1 MNPIK
6 ALYCRT
12 SQLVFWLAIPLL
24 PYRFPKRM
32 NSVAEI
38 PAELR
43 EQGVSSVLIVTDA
56 AIHSYGLID
65 PLKRALDDSG
75 IAWCIYDE
83 TVPNPTVQN
92 VEEARKMYLEHDCAG
107 IIAFGGG
114 SPMDCAKI
122 TGARIV
128 RPKKSVCAMKGI
140 FRVLRRPP
148 YTIAVPTT
156 AGTGSETT
164 VAALITDSAN
174 ESKFTINDL
183 CLMPRAAVL
192 DPEVTRTLPQRIT
205 ATTGMDAL
213 THAVEA
219 YIGRSTVKQT
229 RQDALKAVRLIVDN
243 LYQAYC
249 HGDDMNARRNML
261 NASYLAGRA
270 FTVSY
275 VGYCHAVAH
284 TLGGKY
290 NTPHGLANAVLLPYV
305 LERYGKSIHGKLK
318 DLAIAAGIADSAAP
332 EAEAAQAF
340 ITMIR
345 SMNREMNIPTKIS
358 GIRRQDIPAL
368 AAKAEREANPLY
380 PVPVLMTSKELEQF
394 YLDVMEEEA

>member
-6 ALYCRT
+6 AICCRA
-12 SQLVFWLAIPLL
+12 SQLIFWLAIPAL
-24 PYRFPKRM
+24 PYRFPEQLS
-32 NSVAEI
+32 SVREI
-38 PAELR
+38 PLR
-43 EQGVSSVLIVTDA
+43 LKQEGIQSVLIVTDA
-56 AIHSYGLID
+56 AIHSYGLIE
-65 PLKRALDDSG
+65 PLKSALEENG

-83 TVPNPTVQN
+83 TVPNPTVKN
-92 VEEARKMYLEHDCAG
+92 VEEAREMYLAQNCRG

-114 SPMDCAKI
+114 SPIDCAKI

-128 RPKKSVCAMKGI
+128 RPGMSVRRMKGI

-148 YTIAVPTT
+148 FTIAVPTT

-164 VAALITDSAN
+164 VAALITDS
-174 ESKFTINDL
+174 ETHHKFTINDL

-229 RQDALKAVRLIVDN
+229 RRDALKAVRLITEN
-243 LYQAYC
+243 LLQAYN
-249 HGDDMNARRNML
+249 HGDDRNARRNML
-261 NASYLAGRA
+261 QASFLGGRA
-270 FTVSY
+270 LTVSY

-284 TLGGKY
+284 SLGGKY

-305 LERYGKSIHGKLK
+305 LDSYGRAIHGRLK
-318 DLAIAAGIADSAAP
+318 DLAIAAGIADARTP
-332 EAEAAQAF
+332 KEEAARAF
-340 ITMIR
+340 IAMIR
-345 SMNREMNIPTKIS
+345 RMNAEMNIPAKLK
-358 GIRRQDIPAL
+358 GINRQDIPDL

-380 PVPVLMTSKELEQF
+380 PVPVLMTRRELERF
-394 YLDVMEEEA
+394 YYDVMEEDA

>member
-1 MNPIK
+1 MNPLK
-6 ALYCRT
+6 AGYCRL
-12 SQLVFWLAIPLL
+12 SQLIFKLAIPLL
-24 PYRFPKRM
+24 PYRFPEKMGRLD
-32 NSVAEI
+32 EI
-38 PAELR
+38 PPRLQQ
-43 EQGVSSVLIVTDA
+43 QGISSVLIVTDA

-65 PLKRALDDSG
+65 PLKAALEDAG
-75 IAWCIYDE
+75 IAYCVYDE

-92 VEEARKMYLEHDCAG
+92 VEEARQMYLDHNCQG
-107 IIAFGGG
+107 LIAFGGG

-128 RPKKSVCAMKGI
+128 RPNMSVQRMKGI
-140 FRVLRRPP
+140 FHILKRPP

-164 VAALITDSAN
+164 VAALITDSATR
-174 ESKFTINDL
+174 SKFTINDL

-243 LYQAYC
+243 LQRAYD
-249 HGDDMNARRNML
+249 HGDDMDARRCML
-261 NASYLAGRA
+261 EASYLAGRA

-284 TLGGKY
+284 TLGGRY
-290 NTPHGLANAVLLPYV
+290 NTPHGLANAVLLPHV
-305 LERYGKSIHGKLK
+305 LEAYGSCIDTKLK
-318 DLAIAAGIADSAAP
+318 QLAIAAGIAD
-332 EAEAAQAF
+332 EATPAKEAARAF
-340 ITMIR
+340 IGMIR
-345 SMNREMNIPTKIS
+345 SMNAAMNIPEKIK
-358 GIRRQDIPAL
+358 GIRMQDIPAL
-368 AAKAEREANPLY
+368 AAKAEKEANPLY
-380 PVPVLMTSKELEQF
+380 PVPKLMTSRELEQF
-394 YLDVMEEEA
+394 YRAVMEEEA